1 MSTPSIP
8 IAPIARRSRTWL
20 LASVAGGVLALVLV
34 IWLILS
40 FLGGGEPRLNDN
52 TVVLAKF
59 ISSSAFDQLPF
70 DKQRQYYKVL
80 DKRSQEL
87 DQLYKDRRLSDGEYR
102 TGLEAAWL
110 GKHLNHVEKYFAL
123 PPGQGRADYINKLLV
138 KKARKPGTIDPDE
151 IKTDETAAELRVE
164 SWPPSVREQ
173 WNTFHN
179 AYHKEKKS
187 RETPQTRPSG
197 KK

>member
-1 MSTPSIP
+1 MIPPMSAPTTITPP
-8 IAPIARRSRTWL
+8 ARGKRRIWIF
-20 LASVAGGVLALVLV
+20 VAAGSALVLG
-34 IWLILS
+34 LIVGMILFFTS
-40 FLGGGEPRLNDN
+40 GGEPRLNDN

-70 DKQRQYYKVL
+70 DKRRQYYKVL

-110 GKHLNHVEKYFAL
+110 GKHINHVEKYFAL

-138 KKARKPGTIDPDE
+138 KKARKPGT
-151 IKTDETAAELRVE
+151 
-164 SWPPSVREQ
+164 
-173 WNTFHN
+173 
-179 AYHKEKKS
+179 
-187 RETPQTRPSG
+187 
-197 KK
+197 